1 KSTLEL
7 QLRLMIDLR
16 SIADV
21 RAHFRASLETSEYEN
36 TSNLFHVTAAE
47 QTQDLL
53 DRCEQLLSGYGADEQ
68 AAANAANVQ
77 VPMTVVKSNGCSDYA
92 DAKVG
97 AETGCYLEMLST
109 CSASSPAAA
118 AAAAA
123 APATTTATATGT
135 AAPSSTRNSLS
146 ASREYIDLSSNPSLH
161 SDKTFRCS
169 STQPQL
175 QADELQQLQKSS
187 QQPEEQEQQL
197 YDICQHQGAD
207 EEAEAETQQVF
218 AHELFINC
226 PYADLPAG
234 HLALQRS
241 TKFGQLHRIEKR
253 LFFDQTKKYY
263 CGILNDWMLC
273 YADGPTSCRPSS
285 SLYLKSSAIE
295 IEHFGEGKRR
305 EICFQI
311 TTADPSKKFVYQAN
325 NEVDAKEWIH
335 AIEAAIRGDAI
346 APALKM
352 LRRLPTPPVMKKLS
366 YSPPAAAA
374 ATTAAAAAAAASVTA
389 PTDSIYE
396 EPSPLYN
403 FGEATTTTPPRLP
416 DKCNSPS
423 ALAKRFEYDIP
434 KCPPQPLV
442 VADEGIAGAE
452 VETTELL
459 NNGSEHLKPMPQSS
473 SLHGSLAL
481 DFQAKVKTV
490 HSELS
495 SQLTSPERLKKAV
508 KKSYSSGNSDTE
520 MLSLTNPH
528 PHPHPHPHPQPQL
541 TPKEQK
547 KQRKAQSPV
556 TSPQKTPGKDC
567 DKLARNWF
575 LSRLNKSSSSLS
587 TRSSNTS
594 SASSNTTSTPSNAKC
609 KLSEKENLLN
619 GLDLCDG
626 GYDGAPS
633 DQQPSSNPTSPC
645 LKAES
650 KSKVNMII
658 NQFESSGHLSTMFS
672 VEALAANALASLTS
686 FCESDNCNN
695 YEPIMPLSTPPSSF
709 LKKV

>member
-1 KSTLEL
+1 MKINLVRKL
-7 QLRLMIDLR
+7 WN
-16 SIADV
+16 V
-21 RAHFRASLETSEYEN
+21 RAHFRASLATSEYEN

-47 QTQDLL
+47 QTQELL
-53 DRCEQLLSGYGADEQ
+53 QRCDQLLASIADEQ
-68 AAANAANVQ
+68 SATKPTTTTTAATTATTTATIAT
-77 VPMTVVKSNGCSDYA
+77 PATSSIKLNGCSDSVEN
-92 DAKVG
+92 KVG
-97 AETGCYLEMLST
+97 AETGCYLAMLSST
-109 CSASSPAAA
+109 TASSSAAA
-118 AAAAA
+118 
-123 APATTTATATGT
+123 TT
-135 AAPSSTRNSLS
+135 SSSRNSLS
-146 ASREYIDLSSNPSLH
+146 ASREYIDISSNPSLN
-161 SDKTFRCS
+161 SDKDQQS
-169 STQPQL
+169 ELEQSQP
-175 QADELQQLQKSS
+175 
-187 QQPEEQEQQL
+187 QQL
-197 YDICQHQGAD
+197 YDVCQAPG
-207 EEAEAETQQVF
+207 EEEETQQVF

-241 TKFGQLHRIEKR
+241 IKYGQLHRIEKR
-253 LFFDQTKKYY
+253 LFFDQSKKYY

-305 EICFQI
+305 EVCFQI
-311 TTADPSKKFVYQAN
+311 TTADPGKKFVYQAN

-346 APALKM
+346 AQATLKT
-352 LRRLPTPPVMKKLS
+352 LRKLPTPPVMKRNS
-366 YSPPAAAA
+366 YTPTATS
-374 ATTAAAAAAAASVTA
+374 ATTGTGAGTG
-389 PTDSIYE
+389 TNDSIYE
-396 EPSPLYN
+396 EPSPIYN
-403 FGEATTTTPPRLP
+403 FGETATTPPRLP
-416 DKCNSPS
+416 EKCNSPS

-442 VADEGIAGAE
+442 MDDEGTAGGE
-452 VETTELL
+452 VETAELL
-459 NNGSEHLKPMPQSS
+459 NGGAVAAAAELKAQPQAS
-473 SLHGSLAL
+473 SLHGSLAM

-508 KKSYSSGNSDTE
+508 KKTYSCGNNEPE
-520 MLSLTNPH
+520 MLSLTNPTLGNS
-528 PHPHPHPHPQPQL
+528 PVTL
-541 TPKEQK
+541 KEQK
-547 KQRKAQSPV
+547 KQRKSQTPQ

-575 LSRLNKSSSSLS
+575 LSRLNKSSQGPN
-587 TRSSNTS
+587 TRSTSNA
-594 SASSNTTSTPSNAKC
+594 ASNPTTSTPSNAKC
-609 KLSEKENLLN
+609 KQSEKENLLN

-626 GYDGAPS
+626 SSSSYDGAPNE
-633 DQQPSSNPTSPC
+633 QQPSSNPTSPC
-645 LKAES
+645 LKSES

-695 YEPIMPLSTPPSSF
+695 YEPIMPLSTTPSSF

>member
-1 KSTLEL
+1 MKFNLINKL
-7 QLRLMIDLR
+7 KN
-16 SIADV
+16 V
-21 RAHFRASLETSEYEN
+21 RAHFRASLATSEYEN

-47 QTQDLL
+47 QTQELL
-53 DRCEQLLSGYGADEQ
+53 QRCEQLLDSYADEQ
-68 AAANAANVQ
+68 AATTSTAANDA
-77 VPMTVVKSNGCSDYA
+77 TATTASIKSNGCNE
-92 DAKVG
+92 VG
-97 AETGCYLEMLST
+97 SETGCYLDMMSST
-109 CSASSPAAA
+109 SASAAALATPIAAA
-118 AAAAA
+118 ASK
-123 APATTTATATGT
+123 T
-135 AAPSSTRNSLS
+135 SLC
-146 ASREYIDLSSNPSLH
+146 ASREYIDLSSSPSLS

-169 STQPQL
+169 SNHHL
-175 QADELQQLQKSS
+175 ELEQQLPQHS
-187 QQPEEQEQQL
+187 QHSQLSQHSQHSQPPQQEQQL
-197 YDICQHQGAD
+197 YDICQNPGED
-207 EEAEAETQQVF
+207 ETQQVF

-241 TKFGQLHRIEKR
+241 IKFGQLHRIEKR

-305 EICFQI
+305 EVCFQI
-311 TTADPSKKFVYQAN
+311 TTADPGKKFVYQAN

-335 AIEAAIRGDAI
+335 AIEAAIRGEAV
-346 APALKM
+346 AQATLKS
-352 LRRLPTPPVMKKLS
+352 LRKLPTPPVMKRNS
-366 YSPPAAAA
+366 FAPS
-374 ATTAAAAAAAASVTA
+374 TTT
-389 PTDSIYE
+389 TMTNNDSIYE
-396 EPSPLYN
+396 EPSPIYN
-403 FGEATTTTPPRLP
+403 FGEALTPPRLP

-442 VADEGIAGAE
+442 MDEEPAGNE
-452 VETTELL
+452 VETAELL
-459 NNGSEHLKPMPQSS
+459 NGGGAGCSGAIASGSASAAAAELKAQPQPQSS
-473 SLHGSLAL
+473 SLHGNLAL

-495 SQLTSPERLKKAV
+495 SQLTSPERLKKAA
-508 KKSYSSGNSDTE
+508 KKSYSCGTNNE
-520 MLSLTNPH
+520 PELLALTSNNGSSCSPAT
-528 PHPHPHPHPQPQL
+528 L
-541 TPKEQK
+541 KEQK
-547 KQRKAQSPV
+547 KQRKAVQTPP
-556 TSPQKTPGKDC
+556 TSPQKPPSKDC

-575 LSRLNKSSSSLS
+575 LSRLNKSSAGQSSRS
-587 TRSSNTS
+587 TGGATSNPTS
-594 SASSNTTSTPSNAKC
+594 IPPNAKC
-609 KLSEKENLLN
+609 KQSEKENLLN

-626 GYDGAPS
+626 SYDTAPNEL
-633 DQQPSSNPTSPC
+633 QQHQHQQQQSSNPTSPC
-645 LKAES
+645 LKAEA

-695 YEPIMPLSTPPSSF
+695 YEPIMPLATPPSSY

>member
-1 KSTLEL
+1 
-7 QLRLMIDLR
+7 M
-16 SIADV
+16 
-21 RAHFRASLETSEYEN
+21 
-36 TSNLFHVTAAE
+36 
-47 QTQDLL
+47 QTIRRQ
-53 DRCEQLLSGYGADEQ
+53 QQ
-68 AAANAANVQ
+68 Q
-77 VPMTVVKSNGCSDYA
+77 QQQQQQQH
-92 DAKVG
+92 
-97 AETGCYLEMLST
+97 
-109 CSASSPAAA
+109 PAAA
-118 AAAAA
+118 IATPIAASK
-123 APATTTATATGT
+123 T
-135 AAPSSTRNSLS
+135 SLS
-146 ASREYIDLSSNPSLH
+146 ASREYIDLSSSQSLN

-169 STQPQL
+169 SNQHL
-175 QADELQQLQKSS
+175 ELEQHPHSQHS
-187 QQPEEQEQQL
+187 QQHQQQQQEQQQQDQQI
-197 YDICQHQGAD
+197 YDICQNPG
-207 EEAEAETQQVF
+207 EEETQQVF

-234 HLALQRS
+234 HLALHRS
-241 TKFGQLHRIEKR
+241 IKFGQLQRIEKR

-305 EICFQI
+305 EVCFQI

-335 AIEAAIRGDAI
+335 AIEAAIRGEAV
-346 APALKM
+346 AQATLKS
-352 LRRLPTPPVMKKLS
+352 LRKLPTPPVMKRLNFTAS
-366 YSPPAAAA
+366 
-374 ATTAAAAAAAASVTA
+374 ATTTA
-389 PTDSIYE
+389 TNSDSIYE
-396 EPSPLYN
+396 EPSPIYN
-403 FGEATTTTPPRLP
+403 FGEALTPPRLP
-416 DKCNSPS
+416 EKCNSPS

-442 VADEGIAGAE
+442 MDEEPAGGE
-452 VETTELL
+452 VETAELL
-459 NNGSEHLKPMPQSS
+459 NGGAIASGSGAGGAGAGVELKAQPQPS
-473 SLHGSLAL
+473 SLHGNLAL

-508 KKSYSSGNSDTE
+508 KKSYSCGNPNSE
-520 MLSLTNPH
+520 PELLSLTSGSSNCSSCSPAT
-528 PHPHPHPHPQPQL
+528 L
-541 TPKEQK
+541 KDQK
-547 KQRKAQSPV
+547 KQRKATQTPP

-575 LSRLNKSSSSLS
+575 LSRLNK
-587 TRSSNTS
+587 TS
-594 SASSNTTSTPSNAKC
+594 STQNSRSTGGGTSSPTSIPANAKC
-609 KLSEKENLLN
+609 KQSEKENLLN
-619 GLDLCDG
+619 GLDMCDG
-626 GYDGAPS
+626 SYDGAPN
-633 DQQPSSNPTSPC
+633 DLQQYQQQQHQQHQQSSNSTSPC
-645 LKAES
+645 LKAEA

-695 YEPIMPLSTPPSSF
+695 YEPIMPLATPPSSY

>member
-1 KSTLEL
+1 MVINLLAIT
-7 QLRLMIDLR
+7 
-16 SIADV
+16 DV

-47 QTQDLL
+47 QTQELL

-68 AAANAANVQ
+68 AATHVVH
-77 VPMTVVKSNGCSDYA
+77 VPMTVIKSNGCSDYA
-92 DAKVG
+92 DGKVG
-97 AETGCYLEMLST
+97 AETGCYLEMLSI
-109 CSASSPAAA
+109 CSSSSL
-118 AAAAA
+118 AA
-123 APATTTATATGT
+123 APAPAPTPATTASAT
-135 AAPSSTRNSLS
+135 AASSSSRNSLS
-146 ASREYIDLSSNPSLH
+146 ASREYIDLSSNPSLN

-169 STQPQL
+169 SI
-175 QADELQQLQKSS
+175 QALANTDELHQQQQS
-187 QQPEEQEQQL
+187 QQDQQL
-197 YDICQHQGAD
+197 YDICQHQGE

-241 TKFGQLHRIEKR
+241 TKYGQLHRIEKR

-273 YADGPTSCRPSS
+273 YSDGPTACRPSS

-311 TTADPSKKFVYQAN
+311 TTADPGKKFVYQAN

-346 APALKM
+346 AQASLKM
-352 LRRLPTPPVMKKLS
+352 LRQLPKLPTPPMMKKLS

-374 ATTAAAAAAAASVTA
+374 AATTSAVDS

-403 FGEATTTTPPRLP
+403 FGDASTPPRLP

-442 VADEGIAGAE
+442 VADESIAGGE
-452 VETTELL
+452 VETAELL
-459 NNGSEHLKPMPQSS
+459 NGGELKPMPQSS

-520 MLSLTNPH
+520 MLSLTNPN
-528 PHPHPHPHPQPQL
+528 PQPNL

-547 KQRKAQSPV
+547 KQRKSQSPQA
-556 TSPQKTPGKDC
+556 SPQKTPAKDC

-575 LSRLNKSSSSLS
+575 LSRLNKSSTGMS
-587 TRSSNTS
+587 TRSSSAS
-594 SASSNTTSTPSNAKC
+594 SASSNPTSTPPNAKC

-626 GYDGAPS
+626 SYDGALN

-645 LKAES
+645 LKAEA

-686 FCESDNCNN
+686 FCESDSCNN

>member
-1 KSTLEL
+1 MKINI
-7 QLRLMIDLR
+7 LRKLWN
-16 SIADV
+16 V
-21 RAHFRASLETSEYEN
+21 RAHFRASLATSEYEN

-47 QTQDLL
+47 QTQELL
-53 DRCEQLLSGYGADEQ
+53 ERCDQLLASIADEQ
-68 AAANAANVQ
+68 AATTKTTTTTTPATTTTTTPAA
-77 VPMTVVKSNGCSDYA
+77 TTSSSSIKLNGCSESVEN
-92 DAKVG
+92 KVG
-97 AETGCYLEMLST
+97 AETGCYLEMLS
-109 CSASSPAAA
+109 SAAA
-118 AAAAA
+118 AASL
-123 APATTTATATGT
+123 APT
-135 AAPSSTRNSLS
+135 SSSRNSLS
-146 ASREYIDLSSNPSLH
+146 ASREYIDISSNPSLN
-161 SDKTFRCS
+161 SDKTQHS
-169 STQPQL
+169 ELEQSQP
-175 QADELQQLQKSS
+175 
-187 QQPEEQEQQL
+187 QQL
-197 YDICQHQGAD
+197 YDVCQAPG
-207 EEAEAETQQVF
+207 EEETQQVF

-241 TKFGQLHRIEKR
+241 IKYGQLHRIEKR
-253 LFFDQTKKYY
+253 LFFDQSKKYY

-305 EICFQI
+305 DVCFQI
-311 TTADPSKKFVYQAN
+311 TTADPGKKFVYQAN

-346 APALKM
+346 AQATLKT
-352 LRRLPTPPVMKKLS
+352 LRKLPTPPVMKRNS
-366 YSPPAAAA
+366 YTPT
-374 ATTAAAAAAAASVTA
+374 ATTTG
-389 PTDSIYE
+389 TINDSIYE
-396 EPSPLYN
+396 EPSPIYN
-403 FGEATTTTPPRLP
+403 FGEVGTTPPRLP
-416 DKCNSPS
+416 EKCNSPS

-442 VADEGIAGAE
+442 MDDERMACGE
-452 VETTELL
+452 VETAELL
-459 NNGSEHLKPMPQSS
+459 NGGAVAAAATATELKAQPQPS
-473 SLHGSLAL
+473 SLHGSLAM

-508 KKSYSSGNSDTE
+508 KKTYSCGNNEPE
-520 MLSLTNPH
+520 MLSLTNPTLGGS
-528 PHPHPHPHPQPQL
+528 PVAL
-541 TPKEQK
+541 KEQK
-547 KQRKAQSPV
+547 KQRKSQTPQ

-575 LSRLNKSSSSLS
+575 LSRLNKSSQSPNA
-587 TRSSNTS
+587 RSAANAASNP
-594 SASSNTTSTPSNAKC
+594 TTSTPSNAKC
-609 KLSEKENLLN
+609 KQSEKENLLN

-626 GYDGAPS
+626 SNSYDGAPNE
-633 DQQPSSNPTSPC
+633 QQPSSNPTSPC
-645 LKAES
+645 LKSES

-695 YEPIMPLSTPPSSF
+695 YEPIMPLATTPSSF

>member
-1 KSTLEL
+1 
-7 QLRLMIDLR
+7 
-16 SIADV
+16 V
-21 RAHFRASLETSEYEN
+21 
-36 TSNLFHVTAAE
+36 
-47 QTQDLL
+47 
-53 DRCEQLLSGYGADEQ
+53 
-68 AAANAANVQ
+68 
-77 VPMTVVKSNGCSDYA
+77 
-92 DAKVG
+92 
-97 AETGCYLEMLST
+97 
-109 CSASSPAAA
+109 
-118 AAAAA
+118 
-123 APATTTATATGT
+123 
-135 AAPSSTRNSLS
+135 S
-146 ASREYIDLSSNPSLH
+146 ASREYIDLSSNPSLN

-169 STQPQL
+169 NT
-175 QADELQQLQKSS
+175 QQLETTET
-187 QQPEEQEQQL
+187 QQQQQQQQEQEQQL
-197 YDICQHQGAD
+197 YDICQHQG
-207 EEAEAETQQVF
+207 EEETQQVF

-241 TKFGQLHRIEKR
+241 TKYGQLQRIEKR
-253 LFFDQTKKYY
+253 LFFDQSKKYY

-273 YADGPTSCRPSS
+273 YADGPTACRPSS

-311 TTADPSKKFVYQAN
+311 TTADPGKKFVYQAN

-346 APALKM
+346 AQASLKM
-352 LRRLPTPPVMKKLS
+352 LRKLPTPPTMKKS
-366 YSPPAAAA
+366 SFSSVG
-374 ATTAAAAAAAASVTA
+374 ATTVTS

-396 EPSPLYN
+396 EPSPIYN
-403 FGEATTTTPPRLP
+403 FGEMPPRLP

-442 VADEGIAGAE
+442 VPDERNAEE
-452 VETTELL
+452 VETAELL
-459 NNGSEHLKPMPQSS
+459 NGGDLKPMPQSS
-473 SLHGSLAL
+473 SLHGNLAL

-520 MLSLTNPH
+520 MLSLTNAN
-528 PHPHPHPHPQPQL
+528 PQLNL

-547 KQRKAQSPV
+547 KQRKSQTPQ
-556 TSPQKTPGKDC
+556 TSPQKTPSKDC

-575 LSRLNKSSSSLS
+575 LSRLNKSSSGPS
-587 TRSSNTS
+587 TRSS
-594 SASSNTTSTPSNAKC
+594 SASSSATSATSNATSTPSNAKC
-609 KLSEKENLLN
+609 KQSEKENLLN

-626 GYDGAPS
+626 SYDAALN

-645 LKAES
+645 LKAEA

>member
-1 KSTLEL
+1 MKFNLGK
-7 QLRLMIDLR
+7 IWKN
-16 SIADV
+16 V
-21 RAHFRASLETSEYEN
+21 RAHFRASLATSEYEN
-36 TSNLFHVTAAE
+36 TSNLFHVMAAE
-47 QTQDLL
+47 QTQELL
-53 DRCEQLLSGYGADEQ
+53 QRCDQLLASYADDQ
-68 AAANAANVQ
+68 AAATTTTAA
-77 VPMTVVKSNGCSDYA
+77 TAATTTAARDATATAASIKSNGCSE
-92 DAKVG
+92 VG
-97 AETGCYLEMLST
+97 AETGCYLDMMSST
-109 CSASSPAAA
+109 STSTAAPAAA
-118 AAAAA
+118 FATPIAASK
-123 APATTTATATGT
+123 T
-135 AAPSSTRNSLS
+135 SLS
-146 ASREYIDLSSNPSLH
+146 ASREYIDLSSSQSLN

-169 STQPQL
+169 SNQHL
-175 QADELQQLQKSS
+175 ELEQHSQHSQHS
-187 QQPEEQEQQL
+187 QQQQQQQQEQQQQDQQI
-197 YDICQHQGAD
+197 YDICQNPG
-207 EEAEAETQQVF
+207 EEETQQVF

-234 HLALQRS
+234 HLALHRS
-241 TKFGQLHRIEKR
+241 IKFGQLQRIEKR

-305 EICFQI
+305 EVCFQI

-335 AIEAAIRGDAI
+335 AIEAAIRGEAV
-346 APALKM
+346 AQATLKS
-352 LRRLPTPPVMKKLS
+352 LRKLPTPPVMKRLS
-366 YSPPAAAA
+366 FTTSAS
-374 ATTAAAAAAAASVTA
+374 ATTAATNS
-389 PTDSIYE
+389 DSIYE
-396 EPSPLYN
+396 EPSPIYN
-403 FGEATTTTPPRLP
+403 FGEALTPPRLP
-416 DKCNSPS
+416 EKCNSPS

-442 VADEGIAGAE
+442 MDEEPAGGE
-452 VETTELL
+452 VETAELL
-459 NNGSEHLKPMPQSS
+459 NGGAIASGSGGAGAAVELKAQPQPS

-508 KKSYSSGNSDTE
+508 KKSYSCGNPNSE
-520 MLSLTNPH
+520 PELLSLTGGSCSPAT
-528 PHPHPHPHPQPQL
+528 L
-541 TPKEQK
+541 KDQK
-547 KQRKAQSPV
+547 KQRKATQTAQ

-575 LSRLNKSSSSLS
+575 LSRLNK
-587 TRSSNTS
+587 TS
-594 SASSNTTSTPSNAKC
+594 STPNSRSTGGGTSSPTSIPANAKC
-609 KLSEKENLLN
+609 KQSEKENLLN
-619 GLDLCDG
+619 GLDMCDG
-626 GYDGAPS
+626 SYDGAPNEL
-633 DQQPSSNPTSPC
+633 QQYQQQQQHQQHPQSSNPTSPC
-645 LKAES
+645 LKAEA

-695 YEPIMPLSTPPSSF
+695 YEPIMPLATPPSSY

>member
-1 KSTLEL
+1 
-7 QLRLMIDLR
+7 MDMDLKASKR
-16 SIADV
+16 AEIEQFLLDV

-47 QTQDLL
+47 QTQELL
-53 DRCEQLLSGYGADEQ
+53 DRCEQLLLGYGADEQ
-68 AAANAANVQ
+68 AAT
-77 VPMTVVKSNGCSDYA
+77 MTIIKSNGCSDFS
-92 DAKVG
+92 DGKVG
-97 AETGCYLEMLST
+97 AETGCYLEMLS
-109 CSASSPAAA
+109 SPPATAAA
-118 AAAAA
+118 
-123 APATTTATATGT
+123 TATAAT
-135 AAPSSTRNSLS
+135 ATSSSSSRNSLS
-146 ASREYIDLSSNPSLH
+146 ASREYIDLSSNPSLN

-169 STQPQL
+169 NT
-175 QADELQQLQKSS
+175 QQLETPTEH
-187 QQPEEQEQQL
+187 QQQQQEQQL
-197 YDICQHQGAD
+197 YDICQHQG
-207 EEAEAETQQVF
+207 EEEETQQVF

-241 TKFGQLHRIEKR
+241 TKYGQLQRIEKR
-253 LFFDQTKKYY
+253 LFFDQSKKYY

-273 YADGPTSCRPSS
+273 YADGPTACRPSS

-311 TTADPSKKFVYQAN
+311 TTADPGKKFVYQAN

-346 APALKM
+346 AQASLKM
-352 LRRLPTPPVMKKLS
+352 LRKLPTPPTMKRNS
-366 YSPPAAAA
+366 FNPVG
-374 ATTAAAAAAAASVTA
+374 ASGN
-389 PTDSIYE
+389 TDSIYE
-396 EPSPLYN
+396 EPSPIYN
-403 FGEATTTTPPRLP
+403 FGDTPPRLP

-442 VADEGIAGAE
+442 VPDETNGVGE
-452 VETTELL
+452 VETAELL
-459 NNGSEHLKPMPQSS
+459 NGGDLKPMPQSS
-473 SLHGSLAL
+473 SLHGNLGL

-508 KKSYSSGNSDTE
+508 KKSYSSGNSETE
-520 MLSLTNPH
+520 MLSLTNTN
-528 PHPHPHPHPQPQL
+528 PQLNL

-547 KQRKAQSPV
+547 KQRKSQTPQ
-556 TSPQKTPGKDC
+556 TSPQKTPSKDC

-575 LSRLNKSSSSLS
+575 LSRLNKSSSGLS
-587 TRSSNTS
+587 TRSSSSSS
-594 SASSNTTSTPSNAKC
+594 SATSTNSNAASTPANAKC
-609 KLSEKENLLN
+609 KQSEKENLLN

-626 GYDGAPS
+626 SYDPTLN
-633 DQQPSSNPTSPC
+633 DQQLSSNPTSPC
-645 LKAES
+645 LKAEA

-686 FCESDNCNN
+686 FCESDCNN

>member
-1 KSTLEL
+1 MKFNLSK
-7 QLRLMIDLR
+7 IWKN
-16 SIADV
+16 V
-21 RAHFRASLETSEYEN
+21 RAHFRASLATSEYEN

-47 QTQDLL
+47 QTQELL
-53 DRCEQLLSGYGADEQ
+53 QRCDQLLASYADDQ
-68 AAANAANVQ
+68 AATTAAAATA
-77 VPMTVVKSNGCSDYA
+77 PTTSARDATATAASIKSNGCSE
-92 DAKVG
+92 VG
-97 AETGCYLEMLST
+97 AETGCYLEMMSST
-109 CSASSPAAA
+109 STAATAAA
-118 AAAAA
+118 AATA
-123 APATTTATATGT
+123 APA
-135 AAPSSTRNSLS
+135 AAISTPIAASKTSLS
-146 ASREYIDLSSNPSLH
+146 ASREYIDLSSSQSLN

-169 STQPQL
+169 SNQHLELEQHPHSQHSQHSQHPQ
-175 QADELQQLQKSS
+175 QHQQQ
-187 QQPEEQEQQL
+187 QEQQQQDQQI
-197 YDICQHQGAD
+197 YDICQNPG
-207 EEAEAETQQVF
+207 EEETQQVF

-234 HLALQRS
+234 HLALHRS
-241 TKFGQLHRIEKR
+241 IKFGQLQRIEKR

-305 EICFQI
+305 EVCFQI

-335 AIEAAIRGDAI
+335 AIEAAIRGEAV
-346 APALKM
+346 AQATLKS
-352 LRRLPTPPVMKKLS
+352 LRKLPTPPVMKRLNF
-366 YSPPAAAA
+366 AAST
-374 ATTAAAAAAAASVTA
+374 TTAATNS
-389 PTDSIYE
+389 DSIYE
-396 EPSPLYN
+396 EPSPIYN
-403 FGEATTTTPPRLP
+403 FGEALTPPRLP
-416 DKCNSPS
+416 EKCNSPS

-442 VADEGIAGAE
+442 MDEEPAGGE
-452 VETTELL
+452 VETAELL
-459 NNGSEHLKPMPQSS
+459 NGGAIASGSGAGAAVELKAQPQPS
-473 SLHGSLAL
+473 SLHGNLAL

-508 KKSYSSGNSDTE
+508 KKSYSCGNPNSE
-520 MLSLTNPH
+520 PELLSLTSGSSNCSSCSPAT
-528 PHPHPHPHPQPQL
+528 L
-541 TPKEQK
+541 KDQK
-547 KQRKAQSPV
+547 KQRKATQTPP

-575 LSRLNKSSSSLS
+575 LSRLNK
-587 TRSSNTS
+587 TS
-594 SASSNTTSTPSNAKC
+594 STQNSRSTGGGTSSPTSIPANAKC

-619 GLDLCDG
+619 GLDMCDG
-626 GYDGAPS
+626 SYDGAPN
-633 DQQPSSNPTSPC
+633 DLQQYQQQQHQQHQQSSNPTSPC
-645 LKAES
+645 LKAEA

-695 YEPIMPLSTPPSSF
+695 YEPIMPLATPPSSY

>member
-1 KSTLEL
+1 MDMNIKASKRAEIEQFLL
-7 QLRLMIDLR
+7 
-16 SIADV
+16 DV

-36 TSNLFHVTAAE
+36 TSNLFHVTASE
-47 QTQDLL
+47 QTQELL

-68 AAANAANVQ
+68 AATNAAQ
-77 VPMTVVKSNGCSDYA
+77 VPTTVIKSNGHDA
-92 DAKVG
+92 DGKVG

-109 CSASSPAAA
+109 SSTASSSLV
-118 AAAAA
+118 AA
-123 APATTTATATGT
+123 APAKATT
-135 AAPSSTRNSLS
+135 SSSSRNSLS
-146 ASREYIDLSSNPSLH
+146 ASREYIDLSSNPSLN

-169 STQPQL
+169 SIQAL
-175 QADELQQLQKSS
+175 AADELQP
-187 QQPEEQEQQL
+187 QQDQQL
-197 YDICQHQGAD
+197 YDICQHQGE

-241 TKFGQLHRIEKR
+241 TKYGQLQRIEKR
-253 LFFDQTKKYY
+253 LFFDQSKKYY

-273 YADGPTSCRPSS
+273 YADGPTACRPSS

-346 APALKM
+346 AQASLKM
-352 LRRLPTPPVMKKLS
+352 LRKLPTPPTMKKLS
-366 YSPPAAAA
+366 YSPPAAAIA
-374 ATTAAAAAAAASVTA
+374 ATATAAVTS

-403 FGEATTTTPPRLP
+403 FGDASTPPRLP
-416 DKCNSPS
+416 EKCNSPS

-442 VADEGIAGAE
+442 VANESTGGAE

-459 NNGSEHLKPMPQSS
+459 NGGELKPLPIPS

-520 MLSLTNPH
+520 MLSLTNPN
-528 PHPHPHPHPQPQL
+528 PQTNL

-547 KQRKAQSPV
+547 KQRKSQSPQA
-556 TSPQKTPGKDC
+556 SPQKTPAKES
-567 DKLARNWF
+567 DKAAKNWF
-575 LSRLNKSSSSLS
+575 LSRLNKSATGLS
-587 TRSSNTS
+587 TRSSNS
-594 SASSNTTSTPSNAKC
+594 SSSVSSNTTSTPPNAKC
-609 KLSEKENLLN
+609 KQSEKENLLN
-619 GLDLCDG
+619 SLDLCDG
-626 GYDGAPS
+626 NYDGAPN

-645 LKAES
+645 LKAEA

-695 YEPIMPLSTPPSSF
+695 YEPIMPLSSPPSSF

>member
-1 KSTLEL
+1 MDMDIKASKRAEIEQFLL
-7 QLRLMIDLR
+7 
-16 SIADV
+16 DV
-21 RAHFRASLETSEYEN
+21 RAHFRASLATSEYEN
-36 TSNLFHVTAAE
+36 TANLFHVTAAE
-47 QTQDLL
+47 QTQELL
-53 DRCEQLLSGYGADEQ
+53 DRCEQLLLGCGTDEQ
-68 AAANAANVQ
+68 AATAT
-77 VPMTVVKSNGCSDYA
+77 MTIIKSNGCSDYA
-92 DAKVG
+92 DSKVG
-97 AETGCYLEMLST
+97 DETGCYLEMLS
-109 CSASSPAAA
+109 SPATR
-118 AAAAA
+118 
-123 APATTTATATGT
+123 TTTATTTT
-135 AAPSSTRNSLS
+135 AAATSSSSRNSLS
-146 ASREYIDLSSNPSLH
+146 ASREYIDLSSNPSLN

-169 STQPQL
+169 NTQ
-175 QADELQQLQKSS
+175 ELETTEVQQ
-187 QQPEEQEQQL
+187 QQQEQEQEQDQQL
-197 YDICQHQGAD
+197 YDICQHQG
-207 EEAEAETQQVF
+207 EEEETQQVF

-241 TKFGQLHRIEKR
+241 TKYGQLQRIEKR
-253 LFFDQTKKYY
+253 LFFDQSKKYF

-273 YADGPTSCRPSS
+273 YADGPTACRPSS

-311 TTADPSKKFVYQAN
+311 TTADPGKKFVYQAN

-346 APALKM
+346 AQASLKM
-352 LRRLPTPPVMKKLS
+352 LRKLPKLPTPPMLKKS
-366 YSPPAAAA
+366 SFSSAG
-374 ATTAAAAAAAASVTA
+374 TAVAS

-396 EPSPLYN
+396 EPSPIYN
-403 FGEATTTTPPRLP
+403 FGETPPRLP

-434 KCPPQPLV
+434 KCPAQPLV
-442 VADEGIAGAE
+442 VPVSDERNAEE
-452 VETTELL
+452 VETAELL
-459 NNGSEHLKPMPQSS
+459 NGGDLKPMPMPQSS
-473 SLHGSLAL
+473 SLHGQLAL

-508 KKSYSSGNSDTE
+508 KKSYSSGNNDAE
-520 MLSLTNPH
+520 MLSLTNAN
-528 PHPHPHPHPQPQL
+528 PQLNL

-547 KQRKAQSPV
+547 KQRKSQSPQ
-556 TSPQKTPGKDC
+556 TSPQKTPSKDC
-567 DKLARNWF
+567 DKLAKNWF
-575 LSRLNKSSSSLS
+575 LSRLNKSSSGQS
-587 TRSSNTS
+587 TRSS
-594 SASSNTTSTPSNAKC
+594 SASSAASATSNATSTPSNAKC
-609 KLSEKENLLN
+609 KQSEKENLLN

-626 GYDGAPS
+626 SYDSALN

-645 LKAES
+645 LKAEA

-686 FCESDNCNN
+686 FCESDSNCNN

>member
-1 KSTLEL
+1 MKINLVRKL
-7 QLRLMIDLR
+7 WN
-16 SIADV
+16 V
-21 RAHFRASLETSEYEN
+21 RAHFRASLATSEYEN

-47 QTQDLL
+47 QTQELL
-53 DRCEQLLSGYGADEQ
+53 QRCDQLLASIADEQ
-68 AAANAANVQ
+68 AATKPTTATIATTTTAS
-77 VPMTVVKSNGCSDYA
+77 PATSSIKLNGSSDSVEG
-92 DAKVG
+92 KVG
-97 AETGCYLEMLST
+97 AETGCYLAMLSST
-109 CSASSPAAA
+109 DQAAA
-118 AAAAA
+118 AAASSAA
-123 APATTTATATGT
+123 ATT
-135 AAPSSTRNSLS
+135 SSSRNSLS
-146 ASREYIDLSSNPSLH
+146 ASREYIDISSNPSLN
-161 SDKTFRCS
+161 SDKIQQS
-169 STQPQL
+169 ELEQSQP
-175 QADELQQLQKSS
+175 
-187 QQPEEQEQQL
+187 QQL
-197 YDICQHQGAD
+197 YDVCHAPG
-207 EEAEAETQQVF
+207 EEEETQQVF

-241 TKFGQLHRIEKR
+241 IKYGQLHRIEKR
-253 LFFDQTKKYY
+253 LFFDQSKKYY

-305 EICFQI
+305 EVCFQI
-311 TTADPSKKFVYQAN
+311 TTADPGKKFVYQAN

-346 APALKM
+346 AQATLKT
-352 LRRLPTPPVMKKLS
+352 LRKLPTPPVMKRNS
-366 YSPPAAAA
+366 YTPTATS
-374 ATTAAAAAAAASVTA
+374 ATTGTG
-389 PTDSIYE
+389 TGTNNDSIYE
-396 EPSPLYN
+396 EPSPIYN
-403 FGEATTTTPPRLP
+403 FGETVTTPPRLP
-416 DKCNSPS
+416 EKCNSPS

-442 VADEGIAGAE
+442 MDDEGSAGGE
-452 VETTELL
+452 VETAELL
-459 NNGSEHLKPMPQSS
+459 NGGAIAAAELKAQPQPS
-473 SLHGSLAL
+473 SLHGSLAM

-508 KKSYSSGNSDTE
+508 KKTYSCGNNEPE
-520 MLSLTNPH
+520 MLSLTNPTLGNS
-528 PHPHPHPHPQPQL
+528 PVTL
-541 TPKEQK
+541 KEQK
-547 KQRKAQSPV
+547 KQRKSQTPQ

-575 LSRLNKSSSSLS
+575 LSRLNKSSQGPS
-587 TRSSNTS
+587 TRSTANATSNP
-594 SASSNTTSTPSNAKC
+594 TTSTPSNAKC
-609 KLSEKENLLN
+609 KQSEKENLLN
-619 GLDLCDG
+619 GVDLCDG
-626 GYDGAPS
+626 SSSSYDGAPNE
-633 DQQPSSNPTSPC
+633 QQPSSNPTSPC
-645 LKAES
+645 LKSES

-695 YEPIMPLSTPPSSF
+695 YEPIMPLATTPSSF